1 MDSSTK
7 EKVNLL
13 HFYLENLP
21 KLDMDMLLDSCPTV
35 KGVKRLTFSSIFV
48 YTVSEPHSSAASGV
62 VSAILKA

>member
-1 MDSSTK
+1 MTMDSSTK

-21 KLDMDMLLDSCPTV
+21 KLDMLLDSCPTM
-35 KGVKRLTFSSIFV
+35 KGVKRLTFLSIFV
-48 YTVSEPHSSAASGV
+48 YTVSEPHTSAASGI